1 MMLLGQDAGVGDD
14 AIRVENEELVKL
26 ITSQKQ
32 HKNRMKKYLLL
43 SIMVLSDIMTKHCY
57 KNF

>member
-26 ITSQKQ
+26 IKSQK
-32 HKNRMKKYLLL
+32 
-43 SIMVLSDIMTKHCY
+43 
-57 KNF
+57 